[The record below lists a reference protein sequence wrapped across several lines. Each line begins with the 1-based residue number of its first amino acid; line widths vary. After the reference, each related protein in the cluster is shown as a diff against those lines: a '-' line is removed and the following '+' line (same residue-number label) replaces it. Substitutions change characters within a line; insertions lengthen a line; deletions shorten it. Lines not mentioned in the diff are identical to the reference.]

1 VASIISDIFGLLVG
15 LAEGL
20 THNVIGLAIVGI
32 IAFFIYIKW
41 GKPKTVNM
49 MDVIFTK
56 EWEATTERLRL
67 PVRKVVGLCSYPM
80 STDELRNSP
89 IYQIQYQNIGEV
101 VGINVLGIRT
111 NIKTLV
117 KLSKNFS
124 ESELKLF
131 LEANKTVIDK
141 DTFWLVFA
149 VERRVGGR
157 WLFPKVSKTL
167 LYCKPDQIIDMNSR
181 DNVIRIRGVG
191 ITPQGAY
198 ELINDENVNVN
209 VKQLLK
215 DKSDVIFD
223 EITLGTMSK
232 MGEFVENA
240 IKLDSE
246 YRKRMGE
253 AGINVQNNPVSN
265 EVKT

>member
-1 VASIISDIFGLLVG
+1 
-15 LAEGL
+15 
-20 THNVIGLAIVGI
+20 
-32 IAFFIYIKW
+32 
-41 GKPKTVNM
+41 
-49 MDVIFTK
+49 
-56 EWEATTERLRL
+56 
-67 PVRKVVGLCSYPM
+67 
-80 STDELRNSP
+80 
-89 IYQIQYQNIGEV
+89 
-101 VGINVLGIRT
+101 
-111 NIKTLV
+111 
-117 KLSKNFS
+117 LSKNFS